1 MAQDLLSKR
10 TPEPESL
17 GIVVLA
23 AGKGERMG
31 GRAKCLL
38 EYKGEP
44 LICRQL
50 RELCALEP
58 ANMVVVLGHYAPMVR
73 TAIARMQLPVVV
85 RTVEQPA
92 EAHAQPSSIRLGL
105 GALPPDLSAVMVCPS
120 DLPLLESGDYLA
132 LLQAYCHRND
142 GVGFV
147 GPLVNGIPGNPVVFD
162 AQVRQQIAQREGQFG
177 CGNWRRQADDSV
189 WNWPVDNTRYITDV
203 DTEQDLQQLE
213 QQHGVCLH
221 WPHLSERV

>member
-1 MAQDLLSKR
+1 MSQDFLPKR
-10 TPEPESL
+10 GPEPESL

-31 GRAKCLL
+31 GRPKCLL
-38 EYKGEP
+38 ENSGEP

-58 ANMVVVLGHYAPMVR
+58 ADLVVVLGHYAPMVS
-73 TAIARMQLPVVV
+73 TVIAKMQLPVAV
-85 RTVEQPA
+85 RTVKQPA
-92 EAHAQPSSIRLGL
+92 HVHTQPSSIRLGL
-105 GALPPDLSAVMVCPS
+105 GALRPDLSAVMVCPS

-132 LLQAYCHRND
+132 LLQAYHHRNS

-189 WNWPVDNTRYITDV
+189 WNWPCSNARFITDV
-203 DTEQDLQQLE
+203 DTEQDLARLE
-213 QQHGVCLH
+213 QSVGMRLSWPDTLH
-221 WPHLSERV
+221 H